1 VGVKPTCPFD
11 VRRVSRVCPYT
22 SYGNTMAKLC
32 IDDLELQG
40 KRLLIRV
47 DFNVPID
54 EQGTITDDTRI
65 RAALPT
71 INYAI
76 RHGAKVLL
84 ISHLGRPKGGP
95 NPKFSLKPAAGR
107 LATLLGSPVE
117 MAEDCVGPGVKA
129 RIDRMAP
136 GQVLMLE
143 NCRFHPEEEKNDEAF
158 AGALAELCDL
168 YVNDAFGTA
177 HRAHASTVG
186 VTGFVKQSASGFLMR
201 EELKQLGALLDSPP
215 RPFIAIL
222 GGAKVSDKIGVL
234 ANLLPKVD
242 SLLIGGGMAYTFLK
256 AQGHEVGSS
265 RVEADDGLRVAQETM
280 EQARRS
286 NVAIHLPSDHVI
298 AERIGA
304 DAPTRTV
311 EGTIPIGF
319 MGLDIGPATV
329 GRFILEIG
337 RAKTIL
343 WNGPMGVFEL
353 LPFREGTF
361 ALAKAIAT
369 CSAHSVIG
377 GGDTASAV
385 SLAGVADQMTHI
397 STGGG
402 ASLEFLEGAE
412 LPGIA
417 ALTDKLG
424 Q

>member
-1 VGVKPTCPFD
+1 
-11 VRRVSRVCPYT
+11 
-22 SYGNTMAKLC
+22 MAKLC

-117 MAEDCVGPGVKA
+117 MAQDCVGPGVKA

-158 AGALAELCDL
+158 ARALAELCDL

-186 VTGFVKQSASGFLMR
+186 VTRFVKQSASGFLMR

-222 GGAKVSDKIGVL
+222 GGAKVSDKIGIL

-256 AQGHEVGSS
+256 AQGHEVGNS

-280 EQARRS
+280 EQAKRS

-311 EGTIPIGF
+311 DGTIPIGF

-417 ALTDKLG
+417 ALTDKS
-424 Q
+424 

>member
-1 VGVKPTCPFD
+1 
-11 VRRVSRVCPYT
+11 
-22 SYGNTMAKLC
+22 MKLC
-32 IDDLELQG
+32 IDDLELSG

-71 INYAI
+71 INHAI
-76 RHGAKVLL
+76 QHGAKVLL

-95 NPKFSLKPAAGR
+95 NPKFSLEPAAGR
-107 LATLLGSPVE
+107 LAALLGSPVE

-158 AGALAELCDL
+158 ARALAELCDL

-256 AQGHEVGSS
+256 AQGHEVGNS
-265 RVEADDGLRVAQETM
+265 RVEADDGLRIAQETM
-280 EQARRS
+280 EQARRL
-286 NVAIHLPSDHVI
+286 NVSIHLPSDHVI

-304 DAPTRTV
+304 DAPTRIV
-311 EGTIPIGF
+311 DGTIPIGF
-319 MGLDIGPATV
+319 MGLDIGPATI
-329 GRFILEIG
+329 GRFILEVE

-369 CSAHSVIG
+369 CHAHSVIG
-377 GGDTASAV
+377 GGDTAAAV

-402 ASLEFLEGAE
+402 ASLEFLEGKE

-417 ALTDKLG
+417 ALSEKARVEGLG
-424 Q
+424 

>member
-1 VGVKPTCPFD
+1 
-11 VRRVSRVCPYT
+11 
-22 SYGNTMAKLC
+22 MAKLC
-32 IDDLELQG
+32 IDDLELPG

-71 INYAI
+71 INYAV

-84 ISHLGRPKGGP
+84 ISHLGRPKGGS
-95 NPKFSLKPAAGR
+95 NPKFSLGPAAGR
-107 LATLLGSPVE
+107 LATLLGIPVE
-117 MAEDCVGPGVKA
+117 MAEDCVGPGVEA
-129 RIDRMAP
+129 RIGRMAP

-143 NCRFHPEEEKNDEAF
+143 NCRFHPEEEKNDEGF
-158 AGALAELCDL
+158 ARALAELCDL

-186 VTGFVKQSASGFLMR
+186 VTGFVKQSACGFLIR
-201 EELKQLGALLDSPP
+201 EELKQLGALLDSPK

-234 ANLLPKVD
+234 ANLLSKVD

-304 DAPTRTV
+304 DVPTRHV
-311 EGTIPIGF
+311 DGTIPIGF

-329 GRFILEIG
+329 GRFILEVG

-369 CSAHSVIG
+369 CHAHSVIG
-377 GGDTASAV
+377 GGDTAAAV
-385 SLAGVADQMTHI
+385 SMAGVSDQMTHI

-402 ASLEFLEGAE
+402 ASLEFLEGKE

-417 ALTDKLG
+417 ALSEKIG
-424 Q
+424 

>member
-1 VGVKPTCPFD
+1 MT
-11 VRRVSRVCPYT
+11 
-22 SYGNTMAKLC
+22 KLC

-47 DFNVPID
+47 DFNVPMD

-71 INYAI
+71 INYAA
-76 RHGAKVLL
+76 RHGAKILL

-95 NPKFSLKPAAGR
+95 NPKFSLGPVAGR
-107 LATLLGSPVE
+107 LAALLESPVE

-129 RIDRMAP
+129 RIDRMRP
-136 GQVLMLE
+136 GQALLLE
-143 NCRFHPEEEKNDEAF
+143 NCRFHPEEEKNDEGF
-158 AGALAELCDL
+158 ARALAELCDL

-186 VTGFVKQSASGFLMR
+186 VTRFVKQSACGFLMR
-201 EELKQLGALLDSPP
+201 EELKQLGALLDHPE

-242 SLLIGGGMAYTFLK
+242 SFLIGGGMAYTFLK
-256 AQGHEVGSS
+256 AQGHEVGNS
-265 RVEADDGLRVAQETM
+265 RVEAAGLRVAQETM
-280 EQARRS
+280 AQARRS

-298 AERIGA
+298 AERIDA
-304 DAPTRTV
+304 DAPTRQV

-329 GRFILEIG
+329 DRFIREVG

-361 ALAKAIAT
+361 ALAKAVAAGR
-369 CSAHSVIG
+369 AHSVIG
-377 GGDTASAV
+377 GGDTAAAV
-385 SLAGVADQMTHI
+385 SMAGVAEQMTHI

-402 ASLEFLEGAE
+402 ASLEFLEGKE

-417 ALTDKLG
+417 ALTDKG
-424 Q
+424 

>member
-1 VGVKPTCPFD
+1 
-11 VRRVSRVCPYT
+11 
-22 SYGNTMAKLC
+22 MAKLC

-71 INYAI
+71 INHAV

-95 NPKFSLKPAAGR
+95 NPKFSLRPVVGR
-107 LATLLGSPVE
+107 LTTLLGSQVE
-117 MAEDCVGPGVKA
+117 MAEDCIGQAVKA
-129 RIDRMAP
+129 RTDRMPP
-136 GQVLMLE
+136 GQVLLLE
-143 NCRFHPEEEKNDEAF
+143 NCRFHSEEEKNDETF
-158 AGALAELCDL
+158 SRALAELCDL

-186 VTGFVKQSASGFLMR
+186 VTRFVKQSACGFLMQT
-201 EELKQLGALLDSPP
+201 ELKQLGMLLARPA

-242 SLLIGGGMAYTFLK
+242 GFLIGGGMAYTFLK
-256 AQGHEVGSS
+256 AQGHEVGDS
-265 RVEADDGLRVAQETM
+265 RVEADGLRIAQETM
-280 EQARRS
+280 EQAGRLH
-286 NVAIHLPSDHVI
+286 VGIHLPSDHVI
-298 AERIGA
+298 AERIAA
-304 DAPTRTV
+304 DAPTRHV
-311 EGTIPIGF
+311 DGTIPSGF
-319 MGLDIGPATV
+319 MGLDIGPATI
-329 GRFILEIG
+329 GRFVREVE

-353 LPFREGTF
+353 PPFQDGTF
-361 ALAKAIAT
+361 ALAKAVAT
-369 CSAHSVIG
+369 SGAHSVIG
-377 GGDTASAV
+377 GGDTAAAV
-385 SLAGVADQMTHI
+385 VQAGVAEQMTHI

-402 ASLEFLEGAE
+402 ASLEFLEGKE

-417 ALTDKLG
+417 ALTDRG
-424 Q
+424 

>member
-1 VGVKPTCPFD
+1 MP
-11 VRRVSRVCPYT
+11 
-22 SYGNTMAKLC
+22 KLC
-32 IDDLELQG
+32 IDDLELPG

-47 DFNVPID
+47 DFNVPMD
-54 EQGTITDDTRI
+54 SHGTITDDTRI

-71 INYAI
+71 ISYAI

-95 NPKFSLKPAAGR
+95 NPKFSLRPVAGR
-107 LATLLGSPVE
+107 LAALLEGPVQ
-117 MAEDCVGPGVKA
+117 MAEDCVGPEVKA
-129 RIDRMAP
+129 RIDRM
-136 GQVLMLE
+136 GSGDVLMLE
-143 NCRFHPEEEKNDEAF
+143 NCRFHPEEEKNDEKF
-158 AGALAELCDL
+158 AKALAELCDL

-186 VTGFVKQSASGFLMR
+186 VTRFVKQSACGFLMQT
-201 EELKQLGALLDSPP
+201 ELKQLRTLLDRPE

-265 RVEADDGLRVAQETM
+265 RVEADGLRVAQETM

-298 AERIGA
+298 AERL
-304 DAPTRTV
+304 DARALTRRV
-311 EGTIPIGF
+311 EGMIPSGWL
-319 MGLDIGPATV
+319 GLDIGPTTV
-329 GRFILEIG
+329 GRFVQQIG
-337 RAKTIL
+337 QAKTVL

-353 LPFREGTF
+353 PPFREGTS
-361 ALAKAIAT
+361 AIARAVAA
-369 CSAHSVIG
+369 SGAHSVIG
-377 GGDTASAV
+377 GGDTAAAV
-385 SLAGVADQMTHI
+385 AQAGVAEKMTHI

-402 ASLEFLEGAE
+402 ASLEFLEGKE

-417 ALTDKLG
+417 ALSEKS
-424 Q
+424 

>member
-1 VGVKPTCPFD
+1 
-11 VRRVSRVCPYT
+11 
-22 SYGNTMAKLC
+22 
-32 IDDLELQG
+32 
-40 KRLLIRV
+40 
-47 DFNVPID
+47 
-54 EQGTITDDTRI
+54 
-65 RAALPT
+65 
-71 INYAI
+71 
-76 RHGAKVLL
+76 
-84 ISHLGRPKGGP
+84 
-95 NPKFSLKPAAGR
+95 
-107 LATLLGSPVE
+107 

-158 AGALAELCDL
+158 ARALAELCDL

-222 GGAKVSDKIGVL
+222 GGAKVSDKIGIL
-234 ANLLPKVD
+234 ANLLSKVD

-256 AQGHEVGSS
+256 AQGHEVGNS

-304 DAPTRTV
+304 DVPTRTV
-311 EGTIPIGF
+311 DGTIPIGF

-329 GRFILEIG
+329 GRFILEVG

-369 CSAHSVIG
+369 CHAHSVIG
-377 GGDTASAV
+377 GGDTAAAV

-402 ASLEFLEGAE
+402 ASLEFLEGKE

-417 ALTDKLG
+417 ALTERV
-424 Q
+424 

>member
-1 VGVKPTCPFD
+1 
-11 VRRVSRVCPYT
+11 
-22 SYGNTMAKLC
+22 MAKLC
-32 IDDLELQG
+32 IDDLELSG

-65 RAALPT
+65 RAALAT
-71 INYAI
+71 ISYAI
-76 RHGAKVLL
+76 QHGAKVLL

-95 NPKFSLKPAAGR
+95 NQKFSLRPVAERAA
-107 LATLLGSPVE
+107 ALLGRPVQ
-117 MAEDCVGPGVKA
+117 MAEDCVGPEVKA
-129 RIDRMAP
+129 RIDKMGP
-136 GQVLMLE
+136 GDVLMLE

-158 AGALAELCDL
+158 SRALAELCDL

-186 VTGFVKQSASGFLMR
+186 VTRFVKQSACGFLMQT
-201 EELKQLGALLDSPP
+201 ELKQLGALLDSPK

-234 ANLLPKVD
+234 ANLLSKVD
-242 SLLIGGGMAYTFLK
+242 SFLIGGGMAYTFLK

-265 RVEADDGLRVAQETM
+265 RVEADGLRIAQETM
-280 EQARRS
+280 EQASRS
-286 NVAIHLPSDHVI
+286 SVGIHLPSDHVI
-298 AERIGA
+298 AERIAA
-304 DAPTRTV
+304 DAPTRQV
-311 EGTIPIGF
+311 EGSIPTGS
-319 MGLDIGPATV
+319 MGLDIGPVTIN
-329 GRFILEIG
+329 RFTQEVG

-361 ALAKAIAT
+361 ALAKAVAT
-369 CSAHSVIG
+369 SGAHSVIG
-377 GGDTASAV
+377 GGDTAAAV
-385 SLAGVADQMTHI
+385 SMAGVAEQMTHI

-402 ASLEFLEGAE
+402 ASLEFLEGKE

-417 ALTDKLG
+417 ALTDKG
-424 Q
+424 

>member
-1 VGVKPTCPFD
+1 
-11 VRRVSRVCPYT
+11 
-22 SYGNTMAKLC
+22 MKLC
-32 IDDLELQG
+32 IDDLELSG

-71 INYAI
+71 INHAI
-76 RHGAKVLL
+76 QHGAKVLL

-95 NPKFSLKPAAGR
+95 NPKFSLEPAAGR
-107 LATLLGSPVE
+107 LAALLGSPVE
-117 MAEDCVGPGVKA
+117 VAEDCVGSGVKA

-158 AGALAELCDL
+158 ARALAELCDL

-215 RPFIAIL
+215 HPFIAIL

-256 AQGHEVGSS
+256 AQGHEVGNS
-265 RVEADDGLRVAQETM
+265 RVEADDGLRVARETM
-280 EQARRS
+280 EQARRL
-286 NVAIHLPSDHVI
+286 NVSIHLPSDHVI

-304 DAPTRTV
+304 DAPTRIV
-311 EGTIPIGF
+311 DGTIPIGF
-319 MGLDIGPATV
+319 MGLDIGPATI
-329 GRFILEIG
+329 GRFILEVG

-369 CSAHSVIG
+369 CHAHSVIG
-377 GGDTASAV
+377 GGDTAAAV

-402 ASLEFLEGAE
+402 ASLEFLEGKE

-417 ALTDKLG
+417 ALSEKAMV
-424 Q
+424 

>member
-1 VGVKPTCPFD
+1 MP
-11 VRRVSRVCPYT
+11 
-22 SYGNTMAKLC
+22 KLC
-32 IDDLELQG
+32 IDDLELPG

-47 DFNVPID
+47 DFNVPMD
-54 EQGTITDDTRI
+54 SHGTITDDTRI

-71 INYAI
+71 ISYAI

-95 NPKFSLKPAAGR
+95 NPKFSLGPVAER
-107 LATLLGSPVE
+107 LAVLLGDSVE
-117 MAEDCVGPGVKA
+117 MAEDCVGAEVQA
-129 RIDRMAP
+129 RIDRMEP
-136 GQVLMLE
+136 GHVLLLE
-143 NCRFHPEEEKNDEAF
+143 NCRFHPEEEKNDEKF
-158 AGALAELCDL
+158 AKALAELCDL

-186 VTGFVKQSASGFLMR
+186 VTRFVKQSACGFLMQT
-201 EELKQLGALLDSPP
+201 EIKQLRTLLDRPE

-265 RVEADDGLRVAQETM
+265 RVEADGLRVAQETM

-298 AERIGA
+298 AERIDA
-304 DAPTRTV
+304 DAPTKQV
-311 EGTIPIGF
+311 EGSIPIGS
-319 MGLDIGPATV
+319 MGLDIGSETIS
-329 GRFILEIG
+329 RFTREVG

-361 ALAKAIAT
+361 ALAKAVAA
-369 CSAHSVIG
+369 CHAHSVIG
-377 GGDTASAV
+377 GGDTAAAV
-385 SLAGVADQMTHI
+385 SMAGVAEQMTHI

-402 ASLEFLEGAE
+402 ASLEFLEGKE

-417 ALTDKLG
+417 ALTDKN
-424 Q
+424 

>member
-1 VGVKPTCPFD
+1 
-11 VRRVSRVCPYT
+11 
-22 SYGNTMAKLC
+22 MKLC

-143 NCRFHPEEEKNDEAF
+143 NCRFHPEEEKNDKAF
-158 AGALAELCDL
+158 ARALAELCDL

-222 GGAKVSDKIGVL
+222 GGAKVSDKIGIL
-234 ANLLPKVD
+234 ANLLSKVD

-256 AQGHEVGSS
+256 AQGHEVGNS

-304 DAPTRTV
+304 DAPTMTV
-311 EGTIPIGF
+311 DGTIPIGF

-369 CSAHSVIG
+369 CHAHSVIG
-377 GGDTASAV
+377 GGDTAAAV

-402 ASLEFLEGAE
+402 ASLEFLEGKE

-417 ALTDKLG
+417 ALSEKLG
-424 Q
+424 YRG

>member
-1 VGVKPTCPFD
+1 
-11 VRRVSRVCPYT
+11 
-22 SYGNTMAKLC
+22 MAKLC
-32 IDDLELQG
+32 IDDLELPG

-71 INYAI
+71 ISYAI
-76 RHGAKVLL
+76 QHRAKVLL
-84 ISHLGRPKGGP
+84 VSHLGRPKAGP
-95 NPKFSLKPAAGR
+95 NPKFSLRPVAGR
-107 LATLLGSPVE
+107 LAALLGGPVE
-117 MAEDCVGPGVKA
+117 MAEDCVGPEVKA
-129 RIDRMAP
+129 RIDRMTP
-136 GQVLMLE
+136 GDVLMLE
-143 NCRFHPEEEKNDEAF
+143 NCRFHPEEEKNDEMF
-158 AGALAELCDL
+158 SRALAELCDL

-186 VTGFVKQSASGFLMR
+186 VTRFVKQSACGFLMQT
-201 EELKQLGALLDSPP
+201 ELKQLGALLDHPA

-242 SLLIGGGMAYTFLK
+242 SFLIGGGMAYTFLK

-265 RVEADDGLRVAQETM
+265 RVEADGLKVAQETM
-280 EQARRS
+280 EQAERS

-298 AERIGA
+298 AERIDA
-304 DAPTRTV
+304 DAPTRLV
-311 EGTIPIGF
+311 DGNIPVGS
-319 MGLDIGPATV
+319 MGLDIGSATIS
-329 GRFILEIG
+329 RFVREVE

-361 ALAKAIAT
+361 ALAKAVAA
-369 CSAHSVIG
+369 SGAHSVIG
-377 GGDTASAV
+377 GGDTAAAV
-385 SLAGVADQMTHI
+385 AQAGVADRMTHI

-402 ASLEFLEGAE
+402 ASLEFLEGKE

-417 ALTDKLG
+417 ALTDKS
-424 Q
+424 